1 MTRIA
6 VVTDTAACI
15 SPEMVKKYDIRIAP
29 LHIIID
35 GEKEYRDGVDL
46 DTNEFYIK
54 LRKMGKNE
62 KLPTTSSA
70 IPGEF
75 LPIFESLR
83 GKVDGVVVAVM
94 SSAIAGCYNSA
105 NQAKELVTG
114 LPIEVIDTKTAMSAE
129 AFCVEAAAKKAAAGG
144 TLEQVAQALRDMI
157 PRVHLFWIMETL
169 EYLRRGGRVSMPA
182 AMLAGWL
189 KVKPLLSLDK
199 DGKVIPVG
207 KPRTMTKAIDAMLDQ
222 MGQLVKSTP
231 IHAAIMHGDAGQN
244 LEILKN
250 KLVSR
255 FNPVE
260 LDVRGMTP
268 VIGTHTGPGT
278 MAIAFY
284 NE

>member
-1 MTRIA
+1 
-6 VVTDTAACI
+6 
-15 SPEMVKKYDIRIAP
+15 
-29 LHIIID
+29 
-35 GEKEYRDGVDL
+35 
-46 DTNEFYIK
+46 
-54 LRKMGKNE
+54 
-62 KLPTTSSA
+62 
-70 IPGEF
+70 
-75 LPIFESLR
+75 
-83 GKVDGVVVAVM
+83 
-94 SSAIAGCYNSA
+94 
-105 NQAKELVTG
+105 
-114 LPIEVIDTKTAMSAE
+114 
-129 AFCVEAAAKKAAAGG
+129 
-144 TLEQVAQALRDMI
+144 MI